1 MRFVWL
7 FGVCGELAAGKA
19 ESRTSH
25 QSAQAEHLQLME
37 ILLLQPI
44 SRQGSKRRDDGQ
56 ENLREFVQGRLCLSN
71 TTVLG

>member
-37 ILLLQPI
+37 LLLLQPI
-44 SRQGSKRRDDGQ
+44 SRQGPKGRDDGQ
-56 ENLREFVQGRLCLSN
+56 ENQFVQGRLCLSN
-71 TTVLG
+71 TTAFG